1 MMGSVRFGVVLF
13 TAHLLASLL
22 IGIGGGIGARH
33 RRGEPPACGKK
44 TCIAGK
50 RTSPAAAFVES
61 VNAACRSLLYMCGFV
76 VLFAA
81 LLALL
86 DVSGATAAFT
96 RFLTLPFA
104 LAGADTG
111 TLSSFLPCL
120 LEVSCG
126 CVEASGTGEAA
137 PLLLGAALGWGGCP
151 STASLQL
158 PFTDS
163 GLWDGDF
170 SPSAFSTHYS
180 AAC

>member
-1 MMGSVRFGVVLF
+1 
-13 TAHLLASLL
+13 
-22 IGIGGGIGARH
+22 
-33 RRGEPPACGKK
+33 
-44 TCIAGK
+44 
-50 RTSPAAAFVES
+50 
-61 VNAACRSLLYMCGFV
+61 MCGFV

-111 TLSSFLPCL
+111 TRLRFCLSARGQLRLRRGVRDGGKRPL
-120 LEVSCG
+120 SCWG
-126 CVEASGTGEAA
+126 PPWAG
-137 PLLLGAALGWGGCP
+137 GGCP